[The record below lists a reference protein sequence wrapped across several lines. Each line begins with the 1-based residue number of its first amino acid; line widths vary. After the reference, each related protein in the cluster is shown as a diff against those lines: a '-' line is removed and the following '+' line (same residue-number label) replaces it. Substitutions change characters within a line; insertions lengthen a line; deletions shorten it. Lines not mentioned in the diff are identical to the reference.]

1 MKIAKKSHSQWYLEK
16 CKNLW
21 DVFNSIE
28 REHISLYGLKNFF
41 SMLYLI
47 SLELVSEKVI
57 SLNMS
62 KYVEY
67 IPNFK

>member
-1 MKIAKKSHSQWYLEK
+1 MKIAKKSHCQWYLEK
-16 CKNLW
+16 RKNLW

-28 REHISLYGLKNFF
+28 REHINIYGLKNFF
-41 SMLYLI
+41 SMLHLI